1 MTTFLFTEPKNGII
15 KNCHGGVVMRQ
26 PPDMDRSK
34 RQCHLSLIDFECSL
48 IICNCY
54 LGSHPDC
61 DMSPMSYAYVRA
73 FILEMYQ

>member
-1 MTTFLFTEPKNGII
+1 MVYF
-15 KNCHGGVVMRQ
+15 VMRQ